1 MEPTATTDQVTVE
14 TGHARIDGIVA
25 DIPSASKAA
34 VVGLDRP
41 RGAGIPSASKAVV
54 AVMDRRRGPLLR
66 TILRTALTEREE
78 AGPDDRALRLLIRR
92 TSPAAPG
99 SARGGPAVGSGR
111 AGHTRAAMHRPTGK

>member
-25 DIPSASKAA
+25 DM
-34 VVGLDRP
+34 
-41 RGAGIPSASKAVV
+41 PSASKAVV
-54 AVMDRRRGPLLR
+54 AVMDRRRGPVLR
-66 TILRTALTEREE
+66 TILRTALTERED

-92 TSPAAPG
+92 TAPAARG
-99 SARGGPAVGSGR
+99 SARGGPAVGNGR